1 MVWKPDSRHAIYR
14 RLNHGFRR
22 DKSEYEWSHGEAQT
36 GLCLM
41 VTARHHIEV
50 DDRFP
55 FPPGQQSGPQN
66 RTTHPATP
74 RPRPGRRHISPL
86 PFTAQRKLTVTRQD
100 VGIHSCCPGR
110 TAPSLHQQ
118 EIPRSARRGQACRT
132 SRLRLCSLAQPR
144 SDGQLAGRS
153 TRKSVVRDR
162 RS

>member
-22 DKSEYEWSHGEAQT
+22 DKSEYEWSHGEVQT

-41 VTARHHIEV
+41 VTARHDIRV

-100 VGIHSCCPGR
+100 VGIHSCCSGR
-110 TAPSLHQQ
+110 TAPKPHQEEFSRSAQRGQVCRMSRLRPHSLTQ
-118 EIPRSARRGQACRT
+118 PRSA
-132 SRLRLCSLAQPR
+132 
-144 SDGQLAGRS
+144 GQLAGHS
-153 TRKSVVRDR
+153 TRRSVARDR